1 MSTIHTAHMPDAA
14 ATHPLTLP
22 LIGLLAAGA
31 GLSVAALYYSQP
43 MLGELGADIG
53 ASARQIGLVPTLTQ
67 LGYAAGI
74 FFLAPLG
81 DRYDRRRII
90 LVKAAALIVALLAAG
105 ASSAIGLLLVA
116 SLAVGL
122 AATMA
127 QDIVPAAAA
136 LAPEAQ
142 RGKIVGTVMTGLL
155 MGILLSRVVSGFVAS
170 HFGWRSMFVAAA
182 VSIAAFAAV
191 AARALPRFKSTTHLH
206 YVALLAAGASSAIS
220 LLLVASLAVGLAA
233 TMAQDIVPAAATL
246 APEAQRGK
254 IVGTVMTGLLLGI
267 LLSRVVSGFV
277 AAHFGWRAM
286 FVAAAA
292 SIAVFAAVA
301 ARALPR
307 FRPTTHLHYAAL
319 LASSAQLWK
328 RHGTLRRAALAQAL
342 LAVGFSAFWSTLAVM
357 LHASAWHLGSAAAG
371 AFGLAG
377 AAGAL
382 AAPVAGRLADTRG
395 PELVTRL
402 GTSLAAVSFLVMAAG
417 GLLPLNAQLW
427 VIGLGAVGFDLGVQA
442 TLISHQ
448 TIVYGIDPGA
458 RSRLNALLFTGM
470 FIGMSSGAALGSLAL
485 ARWGWPGVMLL
496 AAGGAISA
504 LVVRLWPSTKP
515 A

>member
-1 MSTIHTAHMPDAA
+1 MTTAQPASLPAA
-14 ATHPLTLP
+14 APAHPLTLS
-22 LIGLLAAGA
+22 LVGLLAVGA

-43 MLGELGADIG
+43 MLGELQADIG
-53 ASARQIGLVPTLTQ
+53 AGAREVGLVPTLTQ

-90 LVKAAALIVALLAAG
+90 LAKAAALVVALLVAG
-105 ASSAIGLLLVA
+105 ASSSLPLLLV
-116 SLAVGL
+116 S
-122 AATMA
+122 
-127 QDIVPAAAA
+127 
-136 LAPEAQ
+136 
-142 RGKIVGTVMTGLL
+142 
-155 MGILLSRVVSGFVAS
+155 
-170 HFGWRSMFVAAA
+170 
-182 VSIAAFAAV
+182 
-191 AARALPRFKSTTHLH
+191 
-206 YVALLAAGASSAIS
+206 
-220 LLLVASLAVGLAA
+220 SLAVGLAA

-254 IVGTVMTGLLLGI
+254 IVGIVMTGLLMGI
-267 LLSRVVSGFV
+267 LLSRVVSGVV
-277 AAHFGWRAM
+277 ASHFGWRAM
-286 FVAAAA
+286 FVTAAV
-292 SIAVFAAVA
+292 SIAAFAAVA
-301 ARALPR
+301 ARGLPR
-307 FRPTTHLHYAAL
+307 FHPTTHLHYTAL

-328 RHGTLRRAALAQAL
+328 KHAPLRRAAVAQGL
-342 LAVGFSAFWSTLAVM
+342 LAIGFSAFWSTLAVM

-417 GLLPLNAQLW
+417 GLLPVNIQLW

-448 TIVYGIDPGA
+448 TIVYGIDPAA

-504 LVVRLWPSTKP
+504 LVVRLWPSTK
-515 A
+515 AA